1 VCVCVQWGS
10 GVVGGEVGGV
20 VGGVAGCKRG
30 LGCNCKLSF
39 ARFFPSAPRHVRL
52 RIALWQVLN

>member
-1 VCVCVQWGS
+1 VQWGS